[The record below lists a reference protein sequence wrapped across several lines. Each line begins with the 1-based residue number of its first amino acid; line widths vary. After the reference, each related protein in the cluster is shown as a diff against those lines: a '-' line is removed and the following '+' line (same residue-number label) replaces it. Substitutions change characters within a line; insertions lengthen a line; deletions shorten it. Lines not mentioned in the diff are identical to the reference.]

1 MYCDWIRENDWDVMI
16 ILIFEL
22 LQHYT
27 PFWAIEHYYLVRVE
41 CLVRRNESGCLIKK
55 LLHGLD
61 WEKQMFLNGRDGPN
75 RIVRVIL
82 DDELLLGIDQL
93 VLVHDTIYWSDTV
106 D

>member
-1 MYCDWIRENDWDVMI
+1 
-16 ILIFEL
+16 
-22 LQHYT
+22 
-27 PFWAIEHYYLVRVE
+27 
-41 CLVRRNESGCLIKK
+41 
-55 LLHGLD
+55 
-61 WEKQMFLNGRDGPN
+61 MFLNGRDGPN